1 MSWVLKKIQKKS
13 QIQLVQPCSLSTT
26 ATKKN
31 KQKRVCLVPEKK
43 IKQKRII
50 LTFFYYQQ

>member
-1 MSWVLKKIQKKS
+1 MSWVLKKIQNKS

-26 ATKKN
+26 ATKKY

-43 IKQKRII
+43 
-50 LTFFYYQQ
+50 